1 MNLPRLFNR
10 KTFPHGIHPPQYKE
24 ETRDKPTRRLAF
36 PDQVILPLLQ
46 NIGAPAIAMVRK
58 GQMVERGEL
67 IAVAAPDKLSV
78 PLHATVEGTIRDI
91 TLMST
96 AMGPKTRSIIIDTL
110 PSSPQIPVSG
120 KRQDYRQMSRAEII
134 AAIRDIGMVGLG
146 GAEFPTYAKLATSLD
161 YDIHTVIANGCE
173 CEPFITTDFR
183 VMLENIKNLLL
194 GMRIVMKAV
203 AADKGIIA
211 IEDNKLEVQAALQP
225 HLPEDG
231 SISVEVLQTKYPQ
244 GAEQMLIYALLG
256 VAIPKGQLPATLG
269 LEIINVATVA
279 EIGALLPNSQ
289 GFIERTVTI
298 TGDDL
303 EKPGNY
309 RIPIGTSLQHIL
321 GETGFTGAEAELILG
336 GPMMGQPVAFLDTP
350 IHKGTGAVLVLDQRA
365 AKNRDVYPCIKCAMC
380 VEVCPIH
387 LNPSTLGLLAYK
399 HRYQEMQDQYH
410 LNNCFEC
417 GSCSFVCP
425 SNIPLVQLFRVAKAM
440 NRERKVQ

>member
-1 MNLPRLFNR
+1 MTLFHLLNR

-36 PDQVILPLLQ
+36 PEQVILPLQQ

-67 IAVAAPDKLSV
+67 IAVAAPEQLSV
-78 PLHATVEGTIRDI
+78 PLHAPVEGTIRDI
-91 TLMST
+91 TLMPT
-96 AMGPKTRSIIIDTL
+96 ALGPKSRSIIIDTL
-110 PSSPQIPVSG
+110 PSSPQIPVQG
-120 KRQDYRQMSRAEII
+120 NRLDYRQLSRQEII
-134 AAIRDIGMVGLG
+134 AAIKDIGMVGLG
-146 GAEFPTYAKLATSLD
+146 GAEFPTYAKLATSLEQD
-161 YDIHTVIANGCE
+161 THTVIANGCE
-173 CEPFITTDFR
+173 CEPFITTDYR
-183 VMLENIKNLLL
+183 VMLENIENLLL
-194 GMRIVMKAV
+194 GMRIVMKSV

-211 IEDNKLEVQAALQP
+211 IEDNKLEVRTALLP
-225 HLPEDG
+225 HLPRDG

-256 VAIPKGQLPATLG
+256 VELAKGQQPATLG
-269 LEIINVATVA
+269 LEVINVATVT

-321 GETGFTGAEAELILG
+321 DETGFTGQEAELILG

-365 AKNRDVYPCIKCAMC
+365 TQNRDLYPCIKCAMC
-380 VEVCPIH
+380 VEVCPVH
-387 LNPSTLGLLAYK
+387 LNPSALGLLANK
-399 HRYQEMQDQYH
+399 HRFQEMQEQYH
-410 LNNCFEC
+410 LDNCFEC

-440 NRERKVQ
+440 NRERKLQ